1 MGFSNI
7 KGQDLTIQ
15 VLRNSM
21 HNDSLSHAYLFVGPE
36 GVGKKATALALAQAL
51 NCYNYSREQQDS
63 CNQCTSCRKVL
74 SGNHPDIEVIEPDG
88 LSIKIDQVRSVKN
101 RVYYKSYE
109 SKYKVIIFNDAHFF
123 TDQAANS
130 LLKVLEE
137 PPERTVFILVTSQP
151 QKILPTILSRC
162 QQVQFQRLPGGVIE
176 EIFRDKYPEAQEKLP
191 LLSALA
197 GGSLSKME
205 DLLAAEDLLEKRE
218 ETISVLKNIDRM
230 SMGDLLLWCEKW
242 DKDNKGIRTVLEII
256 EFWFRDLLIWH
267 TTHKEDLTINR
278 DYISYLKEEHY
289 SLGSIN
295 RILDLLHK
303 NLKYLENNVNP
314 RLILEVILLK
324 IKLNLI

>member
-1 MGFSNI
+1 
-7 KGQDLTIQ
+7 
-15 VLRNSM
+15 R
-21 HNDSLSHAYLFVGPE
+21 
-36 GVGKKATALALAQAL
+36 
-51 NCYNYSREQQDS
+51 
-63 CNQCTSCRKVL
+63 
-74 SGNHPDIEVIEPDG
+74 
-88 LSIKIDQVRSVKN
+88 
-101 RVYYKSYE
+101 
-109 SKYKVIIFNDAHFF
+109 
-123 TDQAANS
+123 
-130 LLKVLEE
+130 
-137 PPERTVFILVTSQP
+137 
-151 QKILPTILSRC
+151 
-162 QQVQFQRLPGGVIE
+162 
-176 EIFRDKYPEAQEKLP
+176 
-191 LLSALA
+191 
-197 GGSLSKME
+197 KME

>member
-1 MGFSNI
+1 LGFSNI

-162 QQVQFQRLPGGVIE
+162 QQVQFQRLPGRVIE

>member
-51 NCYNYSREQQDS
+51 NCYNFSTEKQDS
-63 CNQCTSCRKVL
+63 CNECTSCRKVL

-88 LSIKIDQVRSVKN
+88 LSIKIDQVSSVKN

-109 SKYKVIIFNDAHFF
+109 SKYKVIIFNDAHYF

-162 QQVQFQRLPGGVIE
+162 QQMQFQRLPGRVIE

>member
-162 QQVQFQRLPGGVIE
+162 QQVQFQRLPGRVIE

>member
-197 GGSLSKME
+197 GGSLRKME